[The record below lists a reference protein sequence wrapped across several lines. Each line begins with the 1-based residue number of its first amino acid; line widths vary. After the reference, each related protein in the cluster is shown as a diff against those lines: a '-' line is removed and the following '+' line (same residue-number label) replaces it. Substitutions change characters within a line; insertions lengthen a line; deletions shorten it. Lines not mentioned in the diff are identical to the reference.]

1 VSAAPQIPLNLFV
14 YLIKID
20 RCVRYVNCRAR
31 ASAVAAVPTC
41 VGPGRPPRYET
52 TYYTDYM
59 IRYQA
64 RTYNVFDD
72 QAKDA
77 AE

>member
-1 VSAAPQIPLNLFV
+1 MIAQPHVRLVWDLGGELSGGAVLRTESRISSTPTGPHASVDRVSIALMQ
-14 YLIKID
+14 
-20 RCVRYVNCRAR
+20 
-31 ASAVAAVPTC
+31 
-41 VGPGRPPRYET
+41 
-52 TYYTDYM
+52 M

>member
-1 VSAAPQIPLNLFV
+1 MENDVLAKGCYRGL
-14 YLIKID
+14 KI
-20 RCVRYVNCRAR
+20 
-31 ASAVAAVPTC
+31 
-41 VGPGRPPRYET
+41 PPRYET